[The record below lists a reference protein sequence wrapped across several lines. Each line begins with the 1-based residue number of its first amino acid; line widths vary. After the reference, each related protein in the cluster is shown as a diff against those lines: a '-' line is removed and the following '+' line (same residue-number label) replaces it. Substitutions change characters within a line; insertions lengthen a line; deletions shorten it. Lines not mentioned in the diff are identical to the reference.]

1 MCHLNEMAPGSPT
14 VITIAKRGIGF
25 IVQWMEV
32 SSNKTKQLMC
42 DRIIIII
49 RKGAKLHD
57 MAEFKS

>member
-1 MCHLNEMAPGSPT
+1 MCHLNEMAPGSTT

-42 DRIIIII
+42 DRIIIVI
-49 RKGAKLHD
+49 RKGAKLYD
-57 MAEFKS
+57 MVEFKS

>member
-1 MCHLNEMAPGSPT
+1 MAPGSPT
-14 VITIAKRGIGF
+14 VITIAKQGIGF

-42 DRIIIII
+42 DRIIIVI